1 MTSATKMKN
10 ADRISDL
17 ELYELVV
24 AMYPEKFAERDE
36 AGDDLWD
43 EVMEFVEDDLVGEL
57 LCDEQGLR
65 ELLGRLVLLTMP
77 MGSAITGK
85 VRHCLGTVE
94 IRDGQAYMTAAVSRD
109 VEIEAPLPEQA
120 PGMRPGFEWAIARCK
135 ALQSQGFPQTR
146 LDVLIKDFEGCLS
159 VQSEKTKALEAG
171 LRAAIAR
178 CELYLS
184 QGFSH
189 STHDVLIKDFESLLE
204 QQPAE
209 GAEQAFPCWNCH
221 LPVSMTA
228 RGEADGNC
236 PHCSVELDLETW
248 PQKEA

>member
-1 MTSATKMKN
+1 MTNATKMKN
-10 ADRISDL
+10 AQRISDL

-57 LCDEQGLR
+57 LCSEEGLR
-65 ELLGRLVLLTMP
+65 ELLGRVVLLTMP
-77 MGSAITGK
+77 MASAITGQA
-85 VRHCLGTVE
+85 RHCLGAIE
-94 IRDGQAYMTAAVSRD
+94 IRNGQAYMTACVSRD
-109 VEIEAPLPEQA
+109 VVLEEPPAPEQT
-120 PGMRPGFEWAIARCK
+120 PGARDGLDWAIARCK
-135 ALQSQGFPQTR
+135 ALQAQGFPQTR

-204 QQPAE
+204 QQ
-209 GAEQAFPCWNCH
+209 
-221 LPVSMTA
+221 
-228 RGEADGNC
+228 R
-236 PHCSVELDLETW
+236 LDLETA
-248 PQKEA
+248 PEKEA

>member
-1 MTSATKMKN
+1 MTNATKMKN
-10 ADRISDL
+10 ASRISDL

-24 AMYPEKFAERDE
+24 AMYPEKFADRDE

-43 EVMEFVEDDLVGEL
+43 EVMEFVEDELVGEL

-77 MGSAITGK
+77 MGSALTGK

-109 VEIEAPLPEQA
+109 VEIEGQAPEQA
-120 PGMRPGFEWAIARCK
+120 PGARAGLEWAIARCK
-135 ALQSQGFPQTR
+135 ALQSQGFPRTR

-189 STHDVLIKDFESLLE
+189 STHDVLIKDFEDLLE
-204 QQPAE
+204 QQPAD

-221 LPVSMTA
+221 LPVSMAA
-228 RGEADGNC
+228 RGAADGNC

-248 PQKEA
+248 PKEA

>member
-1 MTSATKMKN
+1 MTNATRMKN
-10 ADRISDL
+10 ATRISDL

-24 AMYPEKFAERDE
+24 AMYPEKFAARDE

-57 LCDEQGLR
+57 LCSEEGLR

-85 VRHCLGTVE
+85 ARHCLGAIE

-109 VEIEAPLPEQA
+109 VEIAVPAPEQA
-120 PGMRPGFEWAIARCK
+120 PGARAGLEWAIARCK

-159 VQSEKTKALEAG
+159 VQSEKTKAREPG
-171 LRAAIAR
+171 LRWAIALCR
-178 CELYLS
+178 HYISRGCT
-184 QGFSH
+184 H
-189 STHDVLIKDFESLLE
+189 STHDDLIKHFEDGLPP
-204 QQPAE
+204 QHVE
-209 GAEQAFPCWNCH
+209 GYEQAFPCWNCH
-221 LPVSMTA
+221 LPVSMAA
-228 RGEADGNC
+228 RGDADGNC
-236 PHCSVELDLETW
+236 PHCSVELDLEDW
-248 PQKEA
+248 PKKEA

>member
-1 MTSATKMKN
+1 MTNATKMKN
-10 ADRISDL
+10 ASRISDL

-24 AMYPEKFAERDE
+24 AMYPEKFADRDE

-43 EVMEFVEDDLVGEL
+43 EVMEFVEDELVGEL

-77 MGSAITGK
+77 MGSALTGK
-85 VRHCLGTVE
+85 ARHCLGTVE

-109 VEIEAPLPEQA
+109 VEIEAQA
-120 PGMRPGFEWAIARCK
+120 PGARAGLEWAIARCK
-135 ALQSQGFPQTR
+135 ALQSQGFPRTR

-189 STHDVLIKDFESLLE
+189 STHDVLIKDFEDLLE

-209 GAEQAFPCWNCH
+209 GTEQAFPCWNCH
-221 LPVSMTA
+221 LPVSMAA

-248 PQKEA
+248 PKEA